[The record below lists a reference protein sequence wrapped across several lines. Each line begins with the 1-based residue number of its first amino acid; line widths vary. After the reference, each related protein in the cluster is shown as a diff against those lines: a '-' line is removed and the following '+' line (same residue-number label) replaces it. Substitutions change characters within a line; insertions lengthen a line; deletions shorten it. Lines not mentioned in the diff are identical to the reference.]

1 MLRGPA
7 SSSACT
13 LQRLFRYWTNLNA
26 SDVDGVVL
34 AFHWMV
40 PGYTPEG
47 GLDYDS
53 MLSSL
58 LQWLQSHGARDGDVL
73 LLQTG
78 VHDIHLGDLAEYPAN
93 TLKLL
98 RFFTVDSPMR
108 MQLVFRSVDAVHVP
122 RGARSVVERG
132 RQCSMSCNRAHVT
145 LPSAV
150 KCCTRGVTLCC
161 RT

>member
-1 MLRGPA
+1 M
-7 SSSACT
+7 
-13 LQRLFRYWTNLNA
+13 
-26 SDVDGVVL
+26 
-34 AFHWMV
+34 
-40 PGYTPEG
+40 
-47 GLDYDS
+47 DYDT

-58 LQWLQSHGARDGDVL
+58 LQWLQSHGARDGDML

-122 RGARSVVERG
+122 RGARCRGER
-132 RQCSMSCNRAHVT
+132 
-145 LPSAV
+145 SAMV
-150 KCCTRGVTLCC
+150 LCVANASHPRHPTLCVQMLHSWC
-161 RT
+161 AIV

>member
-1 MLRGPA
+1 M
-7 SSSACT
+7 
-13 LQRLFRYWTNLNA
+13 
-26 SDVDGVVL
+26 
-34 AFHWMV
+34 
-40 PGYTPEG
+40 
-47 GLDYDS
+47 DYDT

-58 LQWLQSHGARDGDVL
+58 LQWLQSHGARDGDML

-132 RQCSMSCNRAHVT
+132 QQWFYVLQMHRTHVT
-145 LPSAV
+145 LPSAF
-150 KCCTRGVTLCC
+150 KCCTRGVL
-161 RT
+161 